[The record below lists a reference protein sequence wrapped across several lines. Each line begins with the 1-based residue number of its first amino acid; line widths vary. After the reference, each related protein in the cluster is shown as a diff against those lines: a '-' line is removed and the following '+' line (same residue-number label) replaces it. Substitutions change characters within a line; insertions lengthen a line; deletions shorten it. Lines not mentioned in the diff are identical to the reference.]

1 VVEAVEAAGPAVVN
15 ISTEKI
21 ITMRPTTPTRDLF
34 DDEFEKYYEKYRQ
47 SRDVRARS
55 LGSGVLIDPRGYIV
69 TNEHVVRRASRIQ
82 VTLKDKNVYPGRLIS
97 ADPSRDLAV
106 IRIMRPTP
114 FPTARMTRR
123 DPLLIGETAI
133 AVGNPFGF
141 EHTVTVGVISAT
153 GRSVTVNGEQMFQ
166 NLVQTDAAINPGNSG
181 GALLD
186 VNGELI
192 GINTAIKAD
201 AQGLGFAIPV
211 EEVRKALVDLLDFRR
226 LSKVSLGIGLVGLV
240 RTDTNEPV
248 GMRVIQIQE
257 KSAGDKAGFKY
268 GDIITKLNGHKCVD
282 IIEFEIDILEHR
294 EGDKLVFEG
303 VRGDQPFRAEMTLER
318 LQMADPNAV
327 ISQRMGLTV
336 AKMTENDAK
345 RVDLDPSTGLIV
357 REVNT
362 GTAAAVAGF
371 RKDDVIVLLGN
382 FRVSEPEE
390 LAALLQKAN
399 AGEKIIVVLIRGGV
413 KYYTWITLR

>member
-1 VVEAVEAAGPAVVN
+1 
-15 ISTEKI
+15 
-21 ITMRPTTPTRDLF
+21 
-34 DDEFEKYYEKYRQ
+34 
-47 SRDVRARS
+47 
-55 LGSGVLIDPRGYIV
+55 
-69 TNEHVVRRASRIQ
+69 
-82 VTLKDKNVYPGRLIS
+82 
-97 ADPSRDLAV
+97 
-106 IRIMRPTP
+106 
-114 FPTARMTRR
+114 
-123 DPLLIGETAI
+123 
-133 AVGNPFGF
+133 
-141 EHTVTVGVISAT
+141 
-153 GRSVTVNGEQMFQ
+153 MFQ

-226 LSKVSLGIGLVGLV
+226 LSKVSLGVGLVGLV